1 MNAHSPAAKTAIVI
15 GAGFGGL
22 ALAIRLQSAGIAT
35 TLVEARD
42 KPGGRAYVWHD
53 QGHVFDAGPTVI
65 TDPDALKELW
75 ALTGQDMARDVTLM
89 PVSPFYRLMWPGGKV
104 FDYVNEAD
112 QLERQIAQFN
122 PDDLEG
128 YRRFRDYAEEV
139 YQEGYVKLGTVPFL
153 KLGQM
158 LKAAPLCGRIN
169 VTAAFLPGMV
179 AQGRGRIINVARPVP
194 RPPLPGNLGFAVAQ
208 AGADIL
214 TRTLSVEV
222 GGRLPGIVVTEW
234 VPDLDPAHG
243 PDQAAG
249 LGAALALND
258 DPALHGATVLGDRQI
273 LPGRSLR
280 RRVLDLLLLK
290 PAARPIVLAPEPTSL
305 KETT

>member
-1 MNAHSPAAKTAIVI
+1 MTGVA
-15 GAGFGGL
+15 
-22 ALAIRLQSAGIAT
+22 
-35 TLVEARD
+35 
-42 KPGGRAYVWHD
+42 
-53 QGHVFDAGPTVI
+53 VI
-65 TDPDALKELW
+65 TGSSTDLGHAI
-75 ALTGQDMARDVTLM
+75 ARHLAAHGMTVRGVSRHPRPAEGLFQTMQGDVTDAQAMRDLAQRIEGELG
-89 PVSPFYRLMWPGGKV
+89 PVTILIHRRQDFLSARAEDV
-104 FDYVNEAD
+104 CHQVQVN
-112 QLERQIAQFN
+112 
-122 PDDLEG
+122 
-128 YRRFRDYAEEV
+128 
-139 YQEGYVKLGTVPFL
+139 
-153 KLGQM
+153 
-158 LKAAPLCGRIN
+158 LCGRIN

-194 RPPLPGNLGFAVAQ
+194 RPPLPGNLGFTAAQ
-208 AGADIL
+208 AGADVL

-234 VPDLDPAHG
+234 VPDLDLAQD
-243 PDQAAG
+243 PDRVAG